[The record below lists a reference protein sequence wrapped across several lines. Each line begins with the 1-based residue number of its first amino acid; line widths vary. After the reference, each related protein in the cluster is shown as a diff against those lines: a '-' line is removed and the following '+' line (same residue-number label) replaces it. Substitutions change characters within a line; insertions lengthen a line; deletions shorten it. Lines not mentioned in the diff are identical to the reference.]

1 MGISYERGAP
11 VCPTEAPFGLTRGPH
26 GMRVFHAQAPVVCPT
41 KGPFGLA
48 LSDSPLVAALG
59 RVALD

>member
-1 MGISYERGAP
+1 MRVFHAQAP
-11 VCPTEAPFGLTRGPH
+11 MVCPTEAPFGLTRGPH